1 MNGYQMTA
9 DAYKKLLEKEPA
21 ENTETIARMKCTINA
36 LEYLA
41 GADDQTIYEL
51 FDSSA
56 FNDIVKGYVKLALA
70 NTGTDEEQAKAIM
83 QELRFLFDTKGAA
96 EAESYYT
103 NS

>member
-9 DAYKKLLEKEPA
+9 DAYKNLLEKEPA
-21 ENTETIARMKCTINA
+21 ENTAAIERMKAAINA

-56 FNDIVKGYVKLALA
+56 FNDIVKGYVKLALD

-96 EAESYYT
+96 EAERYY
-103 NS
+103 NAN